1 MISDTIVSPATPPGY
16 GGISIVRLSGIN
28 AKKIATSMSRGCN
41 NFKTRV
47 ATFVSIFDNDDEKID
62 DVLITFFKSPRS
74 YTGENVIEFS
84 CHGNPIIVD
93 QIVATACD
101 AGARIAEPGEFTK
114 RAFLNGKLDLL
125 QAESVASL
133 IQSQSNIASKI
144 NNKVLSGELSN
155 KLIDIKNKILGV
167 MAELEFEFDI
177 RESEL
182 IRPNL
187 INNAIEIVED
197 SVKSLNVLIGSYKE
211 GRMYNQGARV
221 IIAGKPNVGKSTLLN
236 ALLNKDRAI
245 TDSAPGTTRDTI
257 HDNII
262 LEGIPITFVDTAGI
276 RNTNNPVESAGVK
289 RSLLEI
295 KNADLLINMTS
306 ENEYLIDNIDDID
319 TITVYNKSDLGSPSN
334 IHKNTFLV
342 SALYK
347 NGIKSLKK
355 AIIKKLT
362 ANNSS
367 GSNTVLTTRRQ
378 LDAITICSLSLK
390 RSHQL
395 LKKELPELE
404 LVSFELRDAINHLDV
419 LFGKTTTND
428 LLKRVF
434 SGFCVG
440 K

>member
-221 IIAGKPNVGKSTLLN
+221 IIAGKPNVGKSTL
-236 ALLNKDRAI
+236 
-245 TDSAPGTTRDTI
+245 
-257 HDNII
+257 
-262 LEGIPITFVDTAGI
+262 
-276 RNTNNPVESAGVK
+276 
-289 RSLLEI
+289 
-295 KNADLLINMTS
+295 
-306 ENEYLIDNIDDID
+306 
-319 TITVYNKSDLGSPSN
+319 
-334 IHKNTFLV
+334 
-342 SALYK
+342 
-347 NGIKSLKK
+347 
-355 AIIKKLT
+355 
-362 ANNSS
+362 
-367 GSNTVLTTRRQ
+367 
-378 LDAITICSLSLK
+378 C
-390 RSHQL
+390 
-395 LKKELPELE
+395 
-404 LVSFELRDAINHLDV
+404 
-419 LFGKTTTND
+419 
-428 LLKRVF
+428 
-434 SGFCVG
+434 
-440 K
+440 